1 MGRTRSRGRG
11 LGTWFVTTFL
21 FLSSARRP
29 AAFQEVR
36 REPRVELTPAGPA
49 GAVGTVLQAG
59 EVAAEKSLGPGLSPA
74 SRRCPLL
81 ESRALGAGCRRL
93 APTPSAQQAGAGRRQ
108 PPTDATR
115 PCP

>member
-74 SRRCPLL
+74 SRPCPLL
-81 ESRALGAGCRRL
+81 ESRAFPCPGCRLPPPRAHTVGTAGGGWETA
-93 APTPSAQQAGAGRRQ
+93 APH
-108 PPTDATR
+108 
-115 PCP
+115 